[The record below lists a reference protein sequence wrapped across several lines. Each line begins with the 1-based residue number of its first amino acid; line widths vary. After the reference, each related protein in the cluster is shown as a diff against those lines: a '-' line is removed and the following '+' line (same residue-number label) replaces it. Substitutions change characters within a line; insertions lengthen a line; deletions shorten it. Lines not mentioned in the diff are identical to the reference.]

1 MTGFRKSPLNKDGLV
16 EMPIEPTAKNVI
28 DFSILTQKI
37 TLANKMVASIDFT
50 AWLDE
55 SSDDSR
61 KSYVYKIAK
70 AFKYKSE
77 FGKRPDSLSN
87 DYRAFTQYLRFFD
100 AQKINPFSK
109 SGFIAYCGRG
119 GEIHRQMALKNKPL
133 PFAYMYENGAEI
145 GYAASTAPTL
155 IIGIKRCLID
165 AEVFDTQW
173 ERDVPKISTDLNPTR
188 PYSQKT
194 LGTILRRLQFL
205 FYSISTQLISS
216 KKKGEQLDT
225 VSAVVDE
232 LDDGSLWTLELKN
245 APPKIGDV
253 NHYSPFNMAMNV
265 GYYCFSHYSSFNM
278 TSIINV
284 CHPIEQ
290 SSDKTLDRTT
300 RYTKIRASKFRA
312 NKVVQAEFL
321 SESESESE
329 DFINLEIDKRDGL
342 TFIGTFSQLSSLYI
356 PEHDKKN
363 KPLFYHL
370 DSKGQPVRLSLID
383 KAKVTQS
390 ILSVYHDDRAVHS
403 GYLVE
408 RFDEVLEQ
416 NAITEV
422 FIRKNVVVKQQRK
435 LTPKGI
441 KRWSIAMAYAALRS
455 MTDVTLKGIF
465 MPLSYSNVNERGFI
479 TVSYFYDN
487 GKSGFFEVDGRYEP
501 FLKRLEAYSSHYNPV
516 VRSKNKPN
524 QKITPFLFPLGQ
536 KYQTYQWDGVELDI
550 SGYLRRV
557 GIFSGD
563 YLVSLSSQQFRAT
576 AANNNFNP
584 DDGGVSVAT
593 SLTQNTLQTLRDHYI
608 NGHPTQNQVIASQAI
623 EVLEVYCAT
632 GNLEDAKEKVRRSRR
647 IEVLEYDAW
656 KQLRQPTNMSGF
668 LCGGTPSGRAET
680 EHRASQRLATNLFD
694 GDVKIPCYQYDHC
707 IECSSARL
715 VNDVQSAYKL
725 LSFVELLE
733 ESSLS
738 MPERQDELNERAN
751 KLLLLAEN
759 NLSENVLDAAEQKLH
774 DEGRYFIHS
783 TNFMNSM
790 ETVVY
795 AKN

>member
-16 EMPIEPTAKNVI
+16 EMPIEPMAKNVI

-37 TLANKMVASIDFT
+37 TLAHKRVVLVDFT
-50 AWLDE
+50 NWLDE

-77 FGKRPDSLSN
+77 FGKRLDTLYRN
-87 DYRAFTQYLRFFD
+87 YRAFTHYLRFCD
-100 AQKINPFSK
+100 DKKIDPFSK
-109 SGFIAYCGRG
+109 SGFMAYCGQG
-119 GEIHRQMALKNKPL
+119 GELHREIALNNKPL
-133 PFAYMYENGAEI
+133 PFTYLYENGAEI
-145 GYAASTAPTL
+145 GYTAATAANL
-155 IIGIKRCLID
+155 INGIKHCLID

-173 ERDVPKISTDLNPTR
+173 EREIPKISADLNPTK

-194 LGTILRRLQFL
+194 LGTVLRRLQFL

-216 KKKGEQLDT
+216 KANGEQLDT
-225 VSAVVDE
+225 VNAVVDE
-232 LDDGSLWTLELKN
+232 LDDGSVWGLELKN
-245 APPKIGDV
+245 APPATGDV
-253 NHYSPFNMAMNV
+253 NHYSPFNIAMNV
-265 GYYCFSHYSSFNM
+265 GYYLFSHYSSFNM

-290 SSDKTLDRTT
+290 FSDKTLDRTT
-300 RYTKIRASKFRA
+300 RYTRIRASKFRA
-312 NKVVQAEFL
+312 NKVVQAEF
-321 SESESESE
+321 SSESE

-342 TFIGTFSQLSSLYI
+342 TFINTLSQLSALYI
-356 PEHDKKN
+356 SEHDKKN

-370 DSKGQPVRLSLID
+370 NVKGQPVRFSLTD

-408 RFDEVLEQ
+408 RFYEVLEQ
-416 NAITEV
+416 SAITEV

-435 LTPKGI
+435 LTPKGM

-455 MTDVTLKGIF
+455 MTDVTLKGIY
-465 MPLSYSNVNERGFI
+465 MPLNYSNVNDRGFI
-479 TVSYFYDN
+479 TVSYVYDN
-487 GKSGFFEVDGRYEP
+487 GQSGFFEVDGRYEP
-501 FLKRLEAYSSHYNPV
+501 FLKRLEAYSSYYNPV
-516 VRSKNKPN
+516 VRSKYHPN
-524 QKITPFLFPLGQ
+524 QKLTPFLFPVGH
-536 KYQTYQWDGVELDI
+536 KYQAYQWDGVELDI
-550 SGYLRRV
+550 YHYLNKV

-563 YLVSLSSQQFRAT
+563 YFVSLSSQRFRAT

-584 DDGGVSVAT
+584 DDEGLSVAT
-593 SLTQNTLQTLRDHYI
+593 SLTQNTLQTLREHYI

-623 EVLEVYCAT
+623 EVLEEYCAT
-632 GNLEDAKEKVRRSRR
+632 GNLEDAKDKVRRSRR
-647 IEVLEYDAW
+647 IEVLEYEAW

-738 MPERQDELNERAN
+738 MPERQGELNERAN
-751 KLLLLAEN
+751 KLLLLAED
-759 NLSENVLDAAEQKLH
+759 NLSANVLDAAEQKLH
-774 DEGRYFIHS
+774 VEGRYFIHS

>member
-37 TLANKMVASIDFT
+37 TLSDKRVAPIKFT
-50 AWLDE
+50 LWLDE

-77 FGKRPDSLSN
+77 LGKKPDTLST
-87 DYRAFTQYLRFFD
+87 DYNMFTQYLRLCD
-100 AQKINPFSK
+100 DEKIDPFSK
-109 SGFIAYCGRG
+109 SGFIAYCGQG
-119 GEIHRQMALKNKPL
+119 GELHRQMALKNKPL
-133 PFAYMYENGAEI
+133 PFAYMYKNGAEI
-145 GYAASTAPTL
+145 GYAASTATRV
-155 IIGIKRCLID
+155 ISGIKRCLID
-165 AEVFDTQW
+165 AEVFDAQW
-173 ERDVPKISTDLNPTR
+173 ERDVPKISSDLNPTQ
-188 PYSQKT
+188 PYSQKA
-194 LGTILRRLQFL
+194 LGTVLRRLQFL

-216 KKKGEQLDT
+216 KANGEQLDT
-225 VSAVVDE
+225 VSAVLDE
-232 LDDGSLWTLELKN
+232 LDDGSVWTLELKN
-245 APPKIGDV
+245 APPKIGNV
-253 NHYSPFNMAMNV
+253 NHYSPFNIAMNV
-265 GYYCFSHYSSFNM
+265 GYYLFSHYSSFNM

-312 NKVVQAEFL
+312 SKVVQAEFL
-321 SESESESE
+321 SESEN
-329 DFINLEIDKRDGL
+329 FINLEIDKRDGL
-342 TFIGTFSQLSSLYI
+342 TFINTLSQLSSLYI

-363 KPLFYHL
+363 KPLFYRL
-370 DSKGQPVRLSLID
+370 DNKGQPVRLNLAGS
-383 KAKVTQS
+383 AKVVQS
-390 ILSVYHDDRAVHS
+390 ILSVYHDDRAAHS
-403 GYLVE
+403 DYLVE
-408 RFDEVLEQ
+408 RFYEVLEQ
-416 NAITEV
+416 QAITEV
-422 FIRKNVVVKQQRK
+422 FIRKNVVVKQQKK
-435 LTPKGI
+435 LMPQATKL
-441 KRWSIAMAYAALRS
+441 WSIAMAYAALRS
-455 MTDVTLKGIF
+455 MTDVTLKGIY
-465 MPLSYSNVNERGFI
+465 MPLSYSNVNARGFI

-516 VRSKNKPN
+516 VRSKYNPN
-524 QKITPFLFPLGQ
+524 QKLTPFLFPLGN
-536 KYQTYQWDGVELDI
+536 KYQTYQWDGVELDV
-550 SGYLRRV
+550 SDYLRNV

-563 YLVSLSSQQFRAT
+563 YLVSLSSQKFRAT
-576 AANNNFNP
+576 AANNYYNP
-584 DDGGVSVAT
+584 DDEGLSVAT

-623 EVLEVYCAT
+623 EALENYCAT
-632 GNLEDAKEKVRRSRR
+632 GNLEDAKDKVRRSRR
-647 IEVLEYDAW
+647 IEVLEYEAW
-656 KQLRQPTNMSGF
+656 KQLRRPTNMSGF

-680 EHRASQRLATNLFD
+680 EHRASQKLATNLFD
-694 GDVKIPCYQYDHC
+694 SDVKIPCYQYDQC

-751 KLLLLAEN
+751 KLLLLAED

>member
-37 TLANKMVASIDFT
+37 TLADKIVAPLDFT

-55 SSDDSR
+55 NSDDSR

-77 FGKRPDSLSN
+77 LGKRPDTLSSYYN
-87 DYRAFTQYLRFFD
+87 AFTPYLRFCD
-100 AQKINPFSK
+100 DQKIDPFSK
-109 SGFIAYCGRG
+109 SGFIAYCGQG
-119 GEIHRQMALKNKPL
+119 GELHRQMALKNKPL
-133 PFAYMYENGAEI
+133 PFAYLYKNGAEI
-145 GYAASTAPTL
+145 GYAAATAAS
-155 IIGIKRCLID
+155 INIRIKHCLID

-173 ERDVPKISTDLNPTR
+173 ERDVPKISHDLNPTN

-194 LGTILRRLQFL
+194 LGTVLRRLQFL

-216 KKKGEQLDT
+216 KKMEEQLDT
-225 VSAVVDE
+225 VSAVLDE
-232 LDDGSLWTLELKN
+232 LDDGSVWTLELKN
-245 APPKIGDV
+245 APPKNGDV
-253 NHYSPFNMAMNV
+253 NHNSPFNMAMKV
-265 GYYCFSHYSSFNM
+265 GYYLFSHYSSFNM

-290 SSDKTLDRTT
+290 SSDKKHDRTT

-321 SESESESE
+321 SESE
-329 DFINLEIDKRDGL
+329 DFFNLEIDKRDGL
-342 TFIGTFSQLSSLYI
+342 VFINTLSQLSALYI

-370 DSKGQPVRLSLID
+370 NGKGQPVRLSVSKKGNI
-383 KAKVTQS
+383 TQS

-408 RFDEVLEQ
+408 RFYELLEQ

-435 LTPKGI
+435 LSPQATKL
-441 KRWSIAMAYAALRS
+441 WSIKMAYAVLRS
-455 MTDVTLKGIF
+455 MTDVTLKGIY
-465 MPLSYSNVNERGFI
+465 MPLSYSNVNTSGFI
-479 TVSYFYDN
+479 TVSYVYDN

-516 VRSKNKPN
+516 VRSKYSSN
-524 QKITPFLFPLGQ
+524 QKSTPFLFPLGD
-536 KYQTYQWDGVELDI
+536 KYQTYQWGGVELDI
-550 SGYLRRV
+550 SNYLGKV

-563 YLVSLSSQQFRAT
+563 YLVSLSSQRFRAT

-584 DDGGVSVAT
+584 DDGGRSVAT
-593 SLTQNTLQTLRDHYI
+593 SLTQNTLRTLRDHYI
-608 NGHPTQNQVIASQAI
+608 NGHPTQNQVIAGQAI
-623 EVLEVYCAT
+623 EVLEEYCAT

-751 KLLLLAEN
+751 KLLLLAED
-759 NLSENVLDAAEQKLH
+759 NLSANVLDAAEQKLH
-774 DEGRYFIHS
+774 VEGRYFIHS

>member
-37 TLANKMVASIDFT
+37 TLATKIVAPIDFT
-50 AWLDE
+50 NWLDE
-55 SSDDSR
+55 SSNASR
-61 KSYVYKIAK
+61 KYYVYKIAK

-77 FGKRPDSLSN
+77 FGKRPDTLN
-87 DYRAFTQYLRFFD
+87 GQYKAFTQYLRFCD
-100 AQKINPFSK
+100 DQKIEPFSK
-109 SGFIAYCGRG
+109 SGFLAYCGRD
-119 GEIHRQMALKNKPL
+119 GELHRQIALKNKPL
-133 PFAYMYENGAEI
+133 PFAYLYGNNAEI
-145 GYAASTAPTL
+145 GYAAGTASASV
-155 IIGIKRCLID
+155 GYIKKCLID
-165 AEVFDTQW
+165 AEVFNTQW
-173 ERDVPKISTDLNPTR
+173 ERDLPKISPDLNPTK

-194 LGTILRRLQFL
+194 LGTVLRRLQFL

-216 KKKGEQLDT
+216 KANGEHLDT
-225 VSAVVDE
+225 VSAVLDE
-232 LDDGSLWTLELKN
+232 LQDGSVWTLELKN
-245 APPKIGDV
+245 APPKNGDV
-253 NHYSPFNMAMNV
+253 NHYSPFNIAMNV
-265 GYYCFSHYSSFNM
+265 GYFLFSHYSSFNM

-284 CHPIEQ
+284 CHPLEQ
-290 SSDKTLDRTT
+290 SSDKKLDRTT

-321 SESESESE
+321 SESESE

-342 TFIGTFSQLSSLYI
+342 TFINTLSQLSALYI

-370 DSKGQPVRLSLID
+370 NGKGQPVRMNLSE
-383 KAKVTQS
+383 KGKVTPS
-390 ILSVYHDDRAVHS
+390 ILSVYHDDRSVHS
-403 GYLVE
+403 SYLVE
-408 RFDEVLEQ
+408 RFYEVLEQ
-416 NAITEV
+416 QAITEV
-422 FIRKNVVVKQQRK
+422 FVRKNVVAKQQKK
-435 LTPKGI
+435 LVPI
-441 KRWSIAMAYAALRS
+441 AARRWSIAMAYAALRS
-455 MTDVTLKGIF
+455 MTDVTLKGIY
-465 MPLSYSNVNERGFI
+465 MPLSYSNVNASGFI
-479 TVSYFYDN
+479 TVSYVYDN
-487 GKSGFFEVDGRYEP
+487 GQSGFFEVDGRYVP
-501 FLKRLEAYSSHYNPV
+501 FLKSLEDYASNYNSV
-516 VRSKNKPN
+516 VRSKHHPN
-524 QKITPFLFPLGQ
+524 QRYTPFLLPLGQ
-536 KYQTYQWDGVELDI
+536 KYQTYQWDGVELDV
-550 SGYLRRV
+550 SDYLRKV

-576 AANNNFNP
+576 AANNNFDP
-584 DDGGVSVAT
+584 DDGGLSVAK

-623 EVLEVYCAT
+623 EVLEEYCAT
-632 GNLEDAKEKVRRSRR
+632 GNLEEAKDKVRRSRR
-647 IEVLEYDAW
+647 IEVLEYEAW

-680 EHRASQRLATNLFD
+680 EHRASQKLATNLF
-694 GDVKIPCYQYDHC
+694 GEDVKIPCYQYDQC

-733 ESSLS
+733 ESSMS

-751 KLLLLAEN
+751 KLLLLAED
-759 NLSENVLDAAEQKLH
+759 NLSANVLDAAEQKLH
-774 DEGRYFIHS
+774 EEGRHFIHS

>member
-37 TLANKMVASIDFT
+37 TLAEKKVAPIDFT
-50 AWLDE
+50 LWLDE

-70 AFKYKSE
+70 AFKYNSK
-77 FGKRPDSLSN
+77 FGKRPDTLGLH
-87 DYRAFTQYLRFFD
+87 YRTFTQYLRFCD
-100 AQKINPFSK
+100 AQKIDPFSK

-119 GEIHRQMALKNKPL
+119 GELHRQMALKNKPL

-145 GYAASTAPTL
+145 GYAAATAANL
-155 IIGIKRCLID
+155 IIGITHCLID
-165 AEVFDTQW
+165 AEVFNTHW
-173 ERDVPKISTDLNPTR
+173 ERDVPKISNDPKPTK
-188 PYSQKT
+188 PYSQKA
-194 LGTILRRLQFL
+194 LGTVLRRLQFL

-216 KKKGEQLDT
+216 KKKGEQLAT

-232 LDDGSLWTLELKN
+232 LDDGSVWTLELKN
-245 APPKIGDV
+245 APPKTGNV
-253 NHYSPFNMAMNV
+253 NHYSPFNIAMNV
-265 GYYCFSHYSSFNM
+265 GYYLFSHYSSFNM

-312 NKVVQAEFL
+312 SKVVQAEFL
-321 SESESESE
+321 SESEN
-329 DFINLEIDKRDGL
+329 FINLEIDKRDGL
-342 TFIGTFSQLSSLYI
+342 TFINTLSQLSSLYI

-370 DSKGQPVRLSLID
+370 DNKGQPVRLNVSES
-383 KAKVTQS
+383 AKVTQS

-403 GYLVE
+403 DYLVE
-408 RFDEVLEQ
+408 RFYEVLEQ
-416 NAITEV
+416 QTITEV
-422 FIRKNVVVKQQRK
+422 YVRRTVVVKQRK
-435 LTPKGI
+435 KLGPRAAKH
-441 KRWSIAMAYAALRS
+441 WSIAMAYAALRS
-455 MTDVTLKGIF
+455 MTDVTLKGIY
-465 MPLSYSNVNERGFI
+465 MPLSYSNVNDRGFI
-479 TVSYFYDN
+479 TVSYVYDN

-501 FLKRLEAYSSHYNPV
+501 FLKRLEVYSSHYNPV
-516 VRSKNKPN
+516 VRSKKHPS
-524 QKITPFLFPLGQ
+524 QKLTPFLFPLGH
-536 KYQTYQWDGVELDI
+536 KYYTYQWDGVELDI
-550 SGYLRRV
+550 FDYLGKV
-557 GIFSGD
+557 GIFSGE

-584 DDGGVSVAT
+584 DDEGLSVAT

-623 EVLEVYCAT
+623 EVLENYCAT
-632 GNLEDAKEKVRRSRR
+632 GNLEDAKDKVRRSRR

-680 EHRASQRLATNLFD
+680 EHRASQKLATNLFD

-751 KLLLLAEN
+751 KLLLLAED

>member
-1 MTGFRKSPLNKDGLV
+1 VTGYRKSPLNKDGLV

-28 DFSILTQKI
+28 DFSILTQNI
-37 TLANKMVASIDFT
+37 TLANKIVAPIDFT
-50 AWLDE
+50 LWLDE

-61 KSYVYKIAK
+61 KYCVYKIAK
-70 AFKYKSE
+70 AFKYKSK
-77 FGKRPDSLSN
+77 FGNRPDTLGIH
-87 DYRAFTQYLRFFD
+87 YRTFTQYLRFCD
-100 AQKINPFSK
+100 AYKIDPFSK

-119 GEIHRQMALKNKPL
+119 GELLRQMALKNKPL

-145 GYAASTAPTL
+145 GYAAGTVTAV
-155 IIGIKRCLID
+155 IISIKRCLID

-173 ERDVPKISTDLNPTR
+173 ERDVPKISQDLNPTK

-194 LGTILRRLQFL
+194 LGTMLRRLQFL

-216 KKKGEQLDT
+216 KANGEQLDT
-225 VSAVVDE
+225 VSAVLDE
-232 LDDGSLWTLELKN
+232 LDDGSVWTLELKN
-245 APPKIGDV
+245 APPKTGNV
-253 NHYSPFNMAMNV
+253 HHYSPFNIAMNV
-265 GYYCFSHYSSFNM
+265 GYYLFSHYSCFNM

-312 NKVVQAEFL
+312 SKVVQAEFL
-321 SESESESE
+321 SESE

-342 TFIGTFSQLSSLYI
+342 TFVNTLSQLSSLYI

-370 DSKGQPVRLSLID
+370 NVKGQPVRFNLTD

-403 GYLVE
+403 DYLVD
-408 RFDEVLEQ
+408 RFYEVLEQ
-416 NAITEV
+416 SAITEV

-435 LTPKGI
+435 LTPKGM
-441 KRWSIAMAYAALRS
+441 KYWSIAMAYAALRS
-455 MTDVTLKGIF
+455 MTDVTLKGIY

-479 TVSYFYDN
+479 TVSYIYDN
-487 GKSGFFEVDGRYEP
+487 GKSGFFEVEGRYLP
-501 FLKRLEAYSSHYNPV
+501 FLKRLEAYSSHYNPI
-516 VRSKNKPN
+516 VRSKNNPN

-536 KYQTYQWDGVELDI
+536 RYRTYQWDGVELGVSD
-550 SGYLRRV
+550 YLRAV

-584 DDGGVSVAT
+584 DDGGMSVAT
-593 SLTQNTLQTLRDHYI
+593 SLTQNTLRTLRDHYI
-608 NGHPTQNQVIASQAI
+608 NGHPSQNQVIASQAI
-623 EVLEVYCAT
+623 EVLEEYCAT

-751 KLLLLAEN
+751 KLLLLAED
-759 NLSENVLDAAEQKLH
+759 NLSANVLDAAEQKLH
-774 DEGRYFIHS
+774 VEGRYFIHS

>member
-37 TLANKMVASIDFT
+37 TLANKIVAPIDFT
-50 AWLDE
+50 TWLDE

-77 FGKRPDSLSN
+77 FGKRLDTLLT
-87 DYRAFTQYLRFFD
+87 DYYAFTQYLRFCD
-100 AQKINPFSK
+100 AQKIDPFSK
-109 SGFIAYCGRG
+109 SGFVAYCGRG
-119 GEIHRQMALKNKPL
+119 GELHRQIALKNKPL

-145 GYAASTAPTL
+145 GYAAGTAASQ
-155 IIGIKRCLID
+155 IISIKRCLID

-173 ERDVPKISTDLNPTR
+173 ERDVPKISNDLNPTK

-194 LGTILRRLQFL
+194 LGTVLRRLQFL

-216 KKKGEQLDT
+216 KANGEQLDS
-225 VSAVVDE
+225 VSAVLDE
-232 LDDGSLWTLELKN
+232 LDDGSVWGLELKN
-245 APPKIGDV
+245 DPPAIGDV
-253 NHYSPFNMAMNV
+253 NHYSPFNIAMNV
-265 GYYCFSHYSSFNM
+265 GYYLFSHYSSFNM

-290 SSDKTLDRTT
+290 SSDKILDRVT

-312 NKVVQAEFL
+312 NKVVQAEF
-321 SESESESE
+321 SSESE
-329 DFINLEIDKRDGL
+329 DFFNLEIDKRDGL
-342 TFIGTFSQLSSLYI
+342 TFINALSQLSSLYI
-356 PEHDKKN
+356 PEHEKKN

-370 DSKGQPVRLSLID
+370 NGKGQPVRLDFNS
-383 KAKVTQS
+383 KANVTQS

-408 RFDEVLEQ
+408 RFYEVLEQ

-435 LTPKGI
+435 IVPRAAKLWT
-441 KRWSIAMAYAALRS
+441 IAMAYAALRS
-455 MTDVTLKGIF
+455 MTDVTLKGIY
-465 MPLSYSNVNERGFI
+465 MPLSYSNVNDRGFI
-479 TVSYFYDN
+479 TVSYVYDN
-487 GKSGFFEVDGRYEP
+487 GQRGFFEVHGRYEP

-516 VRSKNKPN
+516 VRSKYNPN
-524 QKITPFLFPLGQ
+524 QKLTPFLFSLGQ
-536 KYQTYQWDGVELDI
+536 KYHTYQWDGVEFNV
-550 SGYLRRV
+550 SAYLRAV

-563 YLVSLSSQQFRAT
+563 YLVSLSSRQFRVT

-584 DDGGVSVAT
+584 DDEGLSVAT
-593 SLTQNTLQTLRDHYI
+593 SLTQNTLQTLRNHYI

-623 EVLEVYCAT
+623 EVLENYCAT
-632 GNLEDAKEKVRRSRR
+632 GNLEDAKDKVRRSRR
-647 IEVLEYDAW
+647 IEVLEYEAW

-680 EHRASQRLATNLFD
+680 EHRASQKLATNLFD

-738 MPERQDELNERAN
+738 MPERQDELNERAY
-751 KLLLLAEN
+751 KLLLLAED
-759 NLSENVLDAAEQKLH
+759 NLSANVLDAAEQKLH

-790 ETVVY
+790 KTVVY